1 MPLTAVGP
9 CFLPFHFLTPSTSS
23 SSHLLTSSPSPPPP
37 FPLGFGV
44 AFNGS
49 LVFAMQALRSTLK
62 AVTRLTAS
70 APIEVI
76 TATFIIITLVY
87 FQLLHA
93 IKGSEL

>member
-1 MPLTAVGP
+1 MLPPIPLLDP
-9 CFLPFHFLTPSTSS
+9 LHLFLLSPP
-23 SSHLLTSSPSPPPP
+23 HLLTLAPP

>member
-1 MPLTAVGP
+1 
-9 CFLPFHFLTPSTSS
+9 
-23 SSHLLTSSPSPPPP
+23 
-37 FPLGFGV
+37 
-44 AFNGS
+44 
-49 LVFAMQALRSTLK
+49 MQAVRSVLK

-93 IKGSEL
+93 IKTSDL